1 MKMLLKLLVIA
12 VLVLPLTGVPAKAQ
26 STKQQIQ
33 ELKQQ
38 IEAIQ
43 LQNQQQIQ
51 QLQQQI
57 ELMENARQADQ
68 EKIAEIKTKQETVD
82 EDAWYNKFMAQYNKG
97 LIFESADG
105 NWKMRFRIRGQVRL
119 TVDDPEE
126 GDVATNFA
134 IQRLRLIWDGHAFKP
149 WFLYYL
155 QLSPID
161 SNTLRDLYFTVSYQK
176 EIMPRVGQW
185 KVPYNREELNSSGAL
200 QLVERSIVNDQFGL
214 GRDRG
219 AALYG
224 GLGAN
229 NNFAYGF
236 QVSNGDGRNGTSV
249 DSNLLYAGRLM
260 LGLGGEDFKYDA
272 NGSYPT
278 AKAYDIVPNFAKSPT
293 FAIGV
298 AAAALPGLNCAVK
311 TPDGDVCDRV
321 EELAFPQSN
330 LFQITGDINF
340 KMPFFNVE
348 AEYDGRWLEPETGAQ
363 DTAYDQGFRVQAGV
377 FVVPKTWEIAG
388 RFAYIDYDTKS
399 SVVPPGVSTNSSQWA
414 ITPGLN
420 YYISRDH
427 RWKVQAD
434 YNFVRN
440 EFTLGEPDQDDNI
453 WRLQL
458 QAYF

>member
-82 EDAWYNKFMAQYNKG
+82 EDAWYNKFMAQYKKG

-119 TVDDPEE
+119 TVNDPEE
-126 GDVATNFA
+126 GLVSTDFS
-134 IQRLRLIWDGHAFKP
+134 IPRLRLKWDGHAFRP
-149 WFLYYL
+149 WFLYVV
-155 QLSPID
+155 QLNVVDDLI
-161 SNTLRDLYFTVSYQK
+161 LRDLFFTVAYQK

-185 KVPYNREELNSSGAL
+185 KVPYNREELNSSSAL
-200 QLVERSIVNDQFGL
+200 QFVDRSIVNDQFGL

-229 NNFAYGF
+229 NNFVYGF

-260 LGLGGEDFKYDA
+260 LGLGGEDFKYNA

-278 AKAYDIVPNFAKSPT
+278 ANAYQIVPNFAKSPT
-293 FAIGV
+293 FAVGV
-298 AAAALPGLNCAVK
+298 AAAALPGLNCERK
-311 TPDGDVCDRV
+311 SPDGDACDRV
-321 EELAFPQSN
+321 AELGFPQSD
-330 LFQITGDINF
+330 LIQITGDINF

-348 AEYDGRWLEPETGAQ
+348 AEYEGRWLDPDTGVQ
-363 DTAYDQGFRVQAGV
+363 DTAYDQGFRVQAGA
-377 FVVPKTWEIAG
+377 FLVPKTVEVAG
-388 RFAYIDYDTKS
+388 RFAYIDFDTKS
-399 SVVPPGVSTNSSQWA
+399 GVVPPGVSTTSTQWA
-414 ITPGLN
+414 ITPGLS
-420 YYISRDH
+420 YYMSHDH